1 MLSGGPAEVTCTPTC
16 LVGVARAAVRP
27 SARPVELLALGPNRV
42 LAQPAARDSLVSIT
56 SLRALIRAGGRV
68 LDRGGVAKPVAAT
81 RTLYI
86 LRRFCYLFKYY
97 LIKVFDFSIW
107 IMYTVIYRFTFSV
120 SLFVNGS
127 FALFCQFA
135 LVQYAV
141 FTARGRCF
149 TARRVGLHV

>member
-1 MLSGGPAEVTCTPTC
+1 MVILISGGPAEVTCTPTC

-27 SARPVELLALGPNRV
+27 PARPVELLALGLNRV

-86 LRRFCYLFKYY
+86 VRRFCYLFKYY
-97 LIKVFDFSIW
+97 LIKVFDFSI
-107 IMYTVIYRFTFSV
+107 
-120 SLFVNGS
+120 
-127 FALFCQFA
+127 
-135 LVQYAV
+135 
-141 FTARGRCF
+141 
-149 TARRVGLHV
+149 